1 MIFVPGCLY
10 MSHLELCVCFTFTR
24 LFDLII
30 FLFFYIYLRYH
41 WSFTV
46 SNSPATFV
54 AAATAINTGTGS
66 PLGAVVM
73 PEVRLATD
81 AVLIGFSIYAV
92 TAGDVEFMVDK
103 ILSFLVLF
111 VGGNYL

>member
-1 MIFVPGCLY
+1 MFIYEPFGTVCMLYIHSFVWLNY
-10 MSHLELCVCFTFTR
+10 I
-24 LFDLII
+24 LI
-30 FLFFYIYLRYH
+30 FYIYLRYH

-103 ILSFLVLF
+103 ILSFLVLL